1 MVGEFVLLTDISNI
15 CQWTNTLLVTVACI
29 PLVLFA
35 LLNRFIP
42 RRRSELSKL
51 EWKEDYFER
60 GFRTVVQPEDDSQQ
74 KNRVEDDEGEVEVPG
89 VQDSQQADINKQT
102 V

>member
-1 MVGEFVLLTDISNI
+1 MVGEFIFLTDISNI

-29 PLVLFA
+29 PFVLFA
-35 LLNRFIP
+35 LLNKSIP

-51 EWKEDYFER
+51 EWKEAYFER
-60 GFRTVVQPEDDSQQ
+60 GSQTIARREDDSQQ
-74 KNRVEDDEGEVEVPG
+74 EDGVEDSEGEVQVTG
-89 VQDSQQADINKQT
+89 IQDPQQVDINKQS